1 MIMKLTS
8 LNNKISAKSDCGGGM
23 DGVGGINIMRQSSC
37 EDELKRKRPE
47 WHTLRRLT
55 EGSLPWVWVLVWEGV
70 AEKWVSRGGG
80 RGWRACRYTLSV
92 ATTVTEQ
99 SLLPLYN
106 MKAECTLS
114 YNLNTSSSKAF
125 LYNLSHIRGI
135 LKIKNQLL

>member
-1 MIMKLTS
+1 MIMKPTS

-23 DGVGGINIMRQSSC
+23 DGGGGYKHHETIFLWRWIKKKTAWMAHIEKTGGRLPALGVGVG
-37 EDELKRKRPE
+37 
-47 WHTLRRLT
+47 
-55 EGSLPWVWVLVWEGV
+55 
-70 AEKWVSRGGG
+70 GGG
-80 RGWRACRYTLSV
+80 REMGESRGRGGGWRACHYTLSV

-135 LKIKNQLL
+135 LNIKSQLL